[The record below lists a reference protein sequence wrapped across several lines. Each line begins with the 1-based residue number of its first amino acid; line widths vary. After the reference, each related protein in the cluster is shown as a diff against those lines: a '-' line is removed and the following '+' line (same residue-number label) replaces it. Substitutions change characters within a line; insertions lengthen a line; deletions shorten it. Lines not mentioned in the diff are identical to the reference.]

1 MARRQIAG
9 MRTIVTGASSGI
21 GRELARQLVA
31 QKARVVAFARREE
44 RLRELDDEIRN
55 PDQFVWIAGDVT
67 NPGARQRAIDAA
79 VDSFGGLDA
88 LVNNAG
94 IGALGP
100 FASADDVR
108 LRQIFEV
115 NFFAP
120 ISFIREAL
128 LHLHEGRQPVVVN
141 VGSVLG
147 HRAVPGKSEYC
158 ASKFALHGMTDALR
172 IELGQEGIDMLL
184 VSPSTTDS
192 EFFDRAMGDPAGN
205 WSRFGKMSP
214 QTVAR
219 RMINA
224 IAAGRR
230 EIILSTGGNLLV
242 WLDRLCP
249 PLADW
254 FVGHSLRE

>member
-31 QKARVVAFARREE
+31 KRARVVAMARREE
-44 RLRELDDEIRN
+44 RLRELENEFHQPNHFIW
-55 PDQFVWIAGDVT
+55 VAGDVT
-67 NPGARQRAIDAA
+67 NREDRQRAIAA
-79 VDSFGGLDA
+79 CAEKFGGLDA

-100 FASADDVR
+100 FVAADAER
-108 LRQIFEV
+108 LREVFEV

-120 ISFIREAL
+120 INFIRESL
-128 LHLHEGRQPVVVN
+128 PQLHEGRQPIVVN

-147 HRAVPGKSEYC
+147 HRAVPDKSEYC

-172 IELGQEGIDMLL
+172 LELGQDGIDTLL

-192 EFFDRAMGDPAGN
+192 EFFDRAIGEPAGD

-214 QTVAR
+214 ETVAR
-219 RMINA
+219 KIIQAM
-224 IAAGRR
+224 AAGRR
-230 EIILSTGGNLLV
+230 EIILSSGGKLLV
-242 WLDRLCP
+242 WIDRLCP
-249 PLADW
+249 PMADW
-254 FVGHSLRE
+254 FVGRTRP

>member
-31 QKARVVAFARREE
+31 NKARVVAMARREE
-44 RLRELDDEIRN
+44 RLRELADEIGK
-55 PDQFVWIAGDVT
+55 PDHFIWIAGDVT
-67 NPGARQRAIDAA
+67 HGEDRQRTITACKEK
-79 VDSFGGLDA
+79 FGGLDA

-100 FASADDVR
+100 FVAADEAR
-108 LRQIFEV
+108 LRQVFEV

-120 ISFIREAL
+120 INFIREAL
-128 LHLHEGRQPVVVN
+128 PLLHEGRQPIVVN

-147 HRAVPGKSEYC
+147 HRAVPDKSEYC

-172 IELGQEGIDMLL
+172 LELGQEGIDTLL

-192 EFFDRAMGDPAGN
+192 EFFDRAIGEPAGN
-205 WSRFGKMSP
+205 WSRFGKMSSEA
-214 QTVAR
+214 VGR
-219 RMINA
+219 KIIRA
-224 IAAGRR
+224 IATGRR
-230 EIILSTGGNLLV
+230 EIILSAGGNFLV

-254 FVGHSLRE
+254 FVARPRP